1 MDSTSSGKKAGF
13 LPCEKKRSRKCFL
26 SHPGLQPKIETRMT
40 PQHSFEIAT
49 VPRNTNQS
57 HFWKSTP
64 FLSLSI
70 SLLFVKRTQIS
81 QEGQEIDVLMLV
93 TIFQKNKVNRK
104 QQQTQEYS
112 TKSISTMGVATAT
125 TPLEEKRNLTNEE
138 FTKAVQQVVFDL
150 GVDEEQ
156 AKKWVVQEVKT
167 LQEKDQIVTREI
179 AVVKV
184 DAHHVDD
191 KDVPAELQERTHE
204 RLSLY
209 QLIKEKVDAVK
220 AQNAGD

>member
-1 MDSTSSGKKAGF
+1 
-13 LPCEKKRSRKCFL
+13 
-26 SHPGLQPKIETRMT
+26 
-40 PQHSFEIAT
+40 
-49 VPRNTNQS
+49 
-57 HFWKSTP
+57 
-64 FLSLSI
+64 
-70 SLLFVKRTQIS
+70 
-81 QEGQEIDVLMLV
+81 MLV